1 MRAMKVADVAVL
13 VIDAEA
19 RMLQRQELAIADAV
33 LREGR
38 SLVVAANKMDLLIDA
53 EYTKEE
59 YARGVRDQIEARF
72 PMLRSTP
79 VVAMSSL
86 NGEAVEDL
94 MPVVFKA
101 RERWSQTI
109 STALLNRWLVGVV
122 DTQAPPIV
130 RGNSTRI
137 KYIIQ
142 TKGRPPTFLLFCNVD
157 ELPASYLRFLTRNFQ
172 ETFQMFGMDVRMA
185 IKKSAENPFHNKNAS
200 RRLGMGVGGSGAR
213 KERNIR
219 HLKAKGTSS
228 KSRKG
233 KRRRYQKH
241 LFK

>member
-53 EYTKEE
+53 EYSKEE
-59 YARGVRDQIEARF
+59 YAIVRDQIETRF

-86 NGEAVEDL
+86 TGEAVEDL

-130 RGNSTRI
+130 RGNSTKI

-142 TKGRPPTFLLFCNVD
+142 TKGRPPTFLLFCNVE

-185 IKKSAENPFHNKNAS
+185 IKKSENPFHDNNAS
-200 RRLGMGVGGSGAR
+200 KRLGMGVGGSSAR
-213 KERNIR
+213 KKRNIR
-219 HLKAKGTSS
+219 HLKETGTSANA
-228 KSRKG
+228 RKG
-233 KRRRYQKH
+233 KRRRFQKQ